1 MDNGI
6 GNWSTI
12 PAMLSARV
20 AAAPESTFVHFG
32 GKVIS
37 YVEIDDRSDRV
48 ATGWLRLGL
57 GHGDRI
63 AIAATNSPDW
73 IVAHFAAAKIGA
85 VLVTLNVAYREREFI
100 YMLTQSGARALVCD
114 AQSNG
119 FEFGPFLD
127 QLRPDI
133 PAVEHLFFLGGDEES
148 GRPRWADLAATE
160 PDRALLAGAA
170 EKVRPTDPVVI
181 LYTSG
186 TTGVPKGATITHAS
200 LLASAVAQVERFEQS
215 AADVILGVMPFNH
228 VGGLT
233 CTLGS
238 TLVSGGAIALLPSF
252 HPDRVASVMIDTGVT
267 MFVGVPTM
275 YKMVLGAES
284 VADLDMSTVRLCV
297 VGGSNLEPALAEQ
310 VAARFGGVRIAN
322 LYGMSETSG
331 ACVISPVGDSL
342 ETVGRSIG
350 TMTGD
355 FEGRIVDEGNIPL
368 APGEPGELQVRGG
381 CVTAGYWQLPDESSA
396 TFLSDGWLA
405 TGDIASMSEDG
416 HISLLGR
423 RKEMY
428 VRGGYNVYPAEIEN
442 VLAADPAVA
451 MCAVIG
457 VPDEIFGE
465 TGYAFILP
473 APGATVDPE
482 RLLEQCRRTLA
493 KYKVPDHVEVVESL
507 PMTPAGKIRKVALTP
522 RK

>member
-6 GNWSTI
+6 GNASTI
-12 PAMLSARV
+12 LALLAARV
-20 AAAPESTFVHFG
+20 ASAPEATFVHFG
-32 GKVIS
+32 GEAIS
-37 YVEIDDRSDRV
+37 YAEIDARSDRV
-48 ATGWLRLGL
+48 ATGWLRLGI

-73 IVAHFAAAKIGA
+73 IIALLAAAKIGA
-85 VLVTLNVAYREREFI
+85 VLVTLNVVYREREFTH
-100 YMLTQSGARALVCD
+100 MLTQSGARALVCD
-114 AQSNG
+114 AESNG

-133 PAVEHLFFLGGDEES
+133 PTVEHLVFLGGDEVQG
-148 GRPRWADLAATE
+148 GRRWADLAATE
-160 PDRALLAGAA
+160 PDPALLARAA
-170 EKVRPTDPVVI
+170 EGVHPADPAVI

-186 TTGVPKGATITHAS
+186 TTGTPKGATITHAS
-200 LLASAVAQVERFEQS
+200 LLASAAAQVARFEQT

-238 TLVSGGAIALLPSF
+238 TLVTGGAIALLTRF
-252 HPDRVASVMIDTGVT
+252 HPDLVVDVMAGVGVT

-275 YKMVLGAES
+275 YKMVLGADS
-284 VADLDMSTVRLCV
+284 AAGVDVSSVRLCV

-310 VAARFGGVRIAN
+310 VATRFGGVRIAN

-331 ACVISPVGDSL
+331 ACVISPPGDSL

-355 FEGRIVDEGNIPL
+355 FEGRVVDDRNTPL
-368 APGEPGELQVRGG
+368 AAGEAGELQVRGG
-381 CVTAGYWQLPDESSA
+381 CVAAGYWQLPEESAA
-396 TFLSDGWLA
+396 TFLADGWLA
-405 TGDIASMSEDG
+405 TGDIASISEDG
-416 HISLLGR
+416 HVTLLGR
-423 RKEMY
+423 QKEMY
-428 VRGGYNVYPAEIEN
+428 VRGGYNVYPAEVEN
-442 VLAADPAVA
+442 VLAADPTVA

-457 VPDEIFGE
+457 VPDETFGE
-465 TGYAFILP
+465 SGYAFVVP
-473 APGATVDPE
+473 APGAAVDTE
-482 RLLEQCRRTLA
+482 SLLERCRRALA
-493 KYKVPDHVEVVESL
+493 KYKVPDRVEVVDGL

-522 RK
+522 RI

>member
-1 MDNGI
+1 MDKGIDNG
-6 GNWSTI
+6 STI
-12 PAMLSARV
+12 STMLAARV
-20 AAAPESTFVHFG
+20 ATAPESTFVHFG
-32 GKVIS
+32 GEAFS
-37 YVEIDDRSDRV
+37 YAEIDEQSDRV

-63 AIAATNSPDW
+63 AIAATNSPHW
-73 IVAHFAAAKIGA
+73 IVAHLAAAKIGA
-85 VLVTLNVAYREREFI
+85 VLVTLNVVYREREFTH
-100 YMLTQSGARALVCD
+100 MLTQSGARALICD
-114 AQSNG
+114 AESNG

-133 PAVEHLFFLGGDEES
+133 PTVEHLVFLGGDEAP
-148 GRPRWADLAATE
+148 GRRRWADLAATE
-160 PDRALLAGAA
+160 PEPAMLARAA
-170 EKVRPTDPVVI
+170 EAVRPTDPAVI

-186 TTGVPKGATITHAS
+186 TTGTPKGATITHAS

-238 TLVSGGAIALLPSF
+238 TLVTGGAIALLPRF
-252 HPDRVASVMIDTGVT
+252 HPDLVVDVMADTGVT

-275 YKMVLGAES
+275 YKMVLGADS
-284 VADLDMSTVRLCV
+284 FAGMDMSSVRLCV

-310 VAARFGGVRIAN
+310 VAARFDGVRIAN

-331 ACVISPVGDSL
+331 ACVISPPGDSL

-350 TMTGD
+350 IMTGD
-355 FEGRIVDEGNIPL
+355 FEGRIVDDRNTPL
-368 APGEPGELQVRGG
+368 SPGEVGELQVRGG
-381 CVTAGYWQLPDESSA
+381 CVAAGYWQLPDESAA
-396 TFLSDGWLA
+396 TFLADGWLA
-405 TGDIASMSEDG
+405 TGDVASMSEDG
-416 HISLLGR
+416 HVSLLGR

-442 VLAADPAVA
+442 VLAADPTVA
-451 MCAVIG
+451 LCAVIG
-457 VPDEIFGE
+457 VPDETFGE
-465 TGYAFILP
+465 TGYAFVVP
-473 APGATVDPE
+473 APGAAVDPE
-482 RLLEQCRRTLA
+482 WLIERCRRTLA
-493 KYKVPDHVEVVESL
+493 KYKVPDRVEVVDGL

-522 RK
+522 RT